1 MIVAPSLLSA
11 NFLNLERDIQM
22 INESKA
28 EWLHLDVIDGQF
40 APNIT
45 FGIPVIEAVRKA
57 TNKFLDA
64 HLMIEHPER
73 MIDAFAKAGVDSITV
88 HYESCTHLHR
98 VIQQIKSHGIKV
110 GVALNPHTPVD
121 AVECVIGDLDMVL
134 LMSVNPGFSGQ
145 KFIEHTFTKLRKLVQ
160 TRYGIGSLNNFNYR
174 IQVDGGV
181 SLDNASKLKFY
192 GADVVVA
199 GNAVFKSENPLETIN
214 NLYGI

>member
-88 HYESCTHLHR
+88 HYEACTHLHR
-98 VIQQIKSHGIKV
+98 VIQQIKSHGIKAA
-110 GVALNPHTPVD
+110 VALNPHTPVE
-121 AVECVIGDLDMVL
+121 AIETIISDLDMVL

-145 KFIEHTFTKLRKLVQ
+145 KFIEHTYIK
-160 TRYGIGSLNNFNYR
+160 LNNLNVLKNRLSNFLDFK
-174 IQVDGGV
+174 IQIDGGV
-181 SLDNASKLKFY
+181 SLDNASKLRSF

>member
-88 HYESCTHLHR
+88 HYEACTHLHR
-98 VIQQIKSHGIKV
+98 VIQQIKSHGIKAA
-110 GVALNPHTPVD
+110 VALNPHTSIQSL
-121 AVECVIGDLDMVL
+121 EFVIKDLDMVL

-145 KFIEHTFTKLRKLVQ
+145 KFIKATYTKLQQLAGAKWMTNAL
-160 TRYGIGSLNNFNYR
+160 

-181 SLDNASKLKFY
+181 SLENANGLKLS
-192 GADVVVA
+192 GADVIVA

>member
-11 NFLNLERDIQM
+11 NFLNLEKDIQM

-45 FGIPVIEAVRKA
+45 FGVPVIEAIRKS

-64 HLMIEHPER
+64 HLMINNPEN
-73 MIDAFAKAGVDSITV
+73 MIDAFVKAGVDSITV
-88 HYESCTHLHR
+88 HYEACTHLHR
-98 VIQQIKSHGIKV
+98 VIQQIKSYGIKAA
-110 GVALNPHTPVD
+110 VALNPHTPVD
-121 AVECVIGDLDMVL
+121 SLECVIADLDMVL

-145 KFIEHTFTKLRKLVQ
+145 KFIDFTYNKLAQ
-160 TRYGIGSLNNFNYR
+160 LNMMKNRLIQYR
-174 IQVDGGV
+174 PDFKIQIDGGV
-181 SLDNASKLKFY
+181 SLENASKLRSF
-192 GADVVVA
+192 GANVVVA

-214 NLYGI
+214 KLYGI

>member
-1 MIVAPSLLSA
+1 MIIAPSLLSA
-11 NFLNLERDIQM
+11 NFLNLEKDIQM

-57 TNKFLDA
+57 TDKFLDA
-64 HLMIEHPER
+64 HLMIEKPEL
-73 MIDAFAKAGVDSITV
+73 MIDAFAKAGVNSITV
-88 HYESCTHLHR
+88 HYEACTHLHR
-98 VIQQIKSHGIKV
+98 VIQQIKSYGIKA
-110 GVALNPHTPVD
+110 GVALNPHISVD
-121 AVECVIGDLDMVL
+121 AVECVIADLDMVL

-145 KFIEHTFTKLRKLVQ
+145 KFIEHTYAKLA
-160 TRYGIGSLNNFNYR
+160 TLNMLKNRLSNFLDCK

-181 SLDNASKLKFY
+181 SLDNAFKLKSF

-199 GNAVFKSENPLETIN
+199 GNAVFKSDNPLETIN
-214 NLYGI
+214 KLYGI

>member
-1 MIVAPSLLSA
+1 MIIAPSLLSA
-11 NFLNLERDIQM
+11 NFLNLEKDIQM

-64 HLMIEHPER
+64 HLMIEKPEH

-88 HYESCTHLHR
+88 HYEACTHLHR
-98 VIQQIKSHGIKV
+98 VIQQIKSYGIKA
-110 GVALNPHTPVD
+110 GVALNPHTSIQSL
-121 AVECVIGDLDMVL
+121 EFIIKDLDMVL

-145 KFIEHTFTKLRKLVQ
+145 KFIESTYTKLRKLVQ
-160 TRYGIGSLNNFNYR
+160 TRYGNGDLNNFNYR

-181 SLDNASKLKFY
+181 SLENANGLKLS
-192 GADVVVA
+192 GADVIVA
-199 GNAVFKSENPLETIN
+199 GNAIFKSDNPLETIN
-214 NLYGI
+214 KLYGI

>member
-11 NFLNLERDIQM
+11 NFLNLEKDIQM

-88 HYESCTHLHR
+88 HYEACTHLHR
-98 VIQQIKSHGIKV
+98 VIQQIKSHGIKAA
-110 GVALNPHTPVD
+110 VALNPHTPLNVLD
-121 AVECVIGDLDMVL
+121 YVIADLDMIL

-145 KFIEHTFTKLRKLVQ
+145 KFIESTYNKLAE
-160 TRYGIGSLNNFNYR
+160 LNMMKNRLFGYSPFI
-174 IQVDGGV
+174 IQIDGGV
-181 SLDNASKLKFY
+181 SLDNAAKLKSY
-192 GADVVVA
+192 GADVIVA

>member
-1 MIVAPSLLSA
+1 MIIAPSLLSA
-11 NFLNLERDIQM
+11 NFLNLEKDIQM

-57 TNKFLDA
+57 TDKFLDA
-64 HLMIEHPER
+64 HLMIEKPEH

-88 HYESCTHLHR
+88 HYEACTHLHR
-98 VIQQIKSHGIKV
+98 VIQQIKSYGIKA

-121 AVECVIGDLDMVL
+121 AVECVIADLDMVL

-145 KFIEHTFTKLRKLVQ
+145 KFIEHTYIKLNH
-160 TRYGIGSLNNFNYR
+160 LNMLKNRLANFIDFK

-181 SLDNASKLKFY
+181 SLENASKLKSF

-199 GNAVFKSENPLETIN
+199 GNAVFKSDNPLETIN
-214 NLYGI
+214 KLYGI